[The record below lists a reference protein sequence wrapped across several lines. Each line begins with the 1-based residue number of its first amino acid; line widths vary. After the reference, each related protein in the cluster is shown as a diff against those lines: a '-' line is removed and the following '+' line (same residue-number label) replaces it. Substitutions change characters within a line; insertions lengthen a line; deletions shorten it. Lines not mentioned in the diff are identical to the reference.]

1 MHFQYLIEDQSS
13 TELIHA
19 LMQKVVAAYPDVTY
33 NCKGFR
39 GLGGFTKK
47 NTVKESSKEDFQI
60 GDKIIHTK
68 WGEGMIVQVKKS
80 DDGNEL
86 VVAFDKK
93 GLKKLNQD
101 YAPIKRI

>member
-1 MHFQYLIEDQSS
+1 MKSNE
-13 TELIHA
+13 
-19 LMQKVVAAYPDVTY
+19 AYMRDKARESV
-33 NCKGFR
+33 
-39 GLGGFTKK
+39 LKK